1 MMRVRLDVGYAT
13 D

>member
-1 MMRVRLDVGYAT
+1 MRVRLDVGYAT